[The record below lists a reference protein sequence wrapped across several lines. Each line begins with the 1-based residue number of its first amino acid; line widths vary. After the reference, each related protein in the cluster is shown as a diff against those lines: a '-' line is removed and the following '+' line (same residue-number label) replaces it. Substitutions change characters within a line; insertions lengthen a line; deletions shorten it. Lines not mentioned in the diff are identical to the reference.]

1 MGQQMSLMTTVY
13 LLERYGPR
21 LGMEQIAEVLGM
33 STGTLHN
40 RVYRG
45 QIELATY
52 MDGGKRYAD
61 VRDLAAYLDQMRGRA
76 ASRAEGSCTGA
87 AVTTSGAH

>member
-1 MGQQMSLMTTVY
+1 MSFLTTAY

-21 LGMEQIAEVLGM
+21 LGMDQIAEVLGM

-76 ASRAEGSCTGA
+76 ASRAEGSCTGEA
-87 AVTTSGAH
+87 ATTSGAH

>member
-1 MGQQMSLMTTVY
+1 MNLLTTAY

-21 LGMEQIAEVLGM
+21 LGMDQIAEVLGM

-76 ASRAEGSCTGA
+76 TARAADSCI
-87 AVTTSGAH
+87 S